1 MENVLTYGRQTMR
14 KIQTSAFDT
23 LCLRRV
29 KKKKIDRQP
38 QKELG
43 SREDDRREGDHQ
55 TGSKKYQERIRRSKK
70 TSFK

>member
-1 MENVLTYGRQTMR
+1 MSSSG
-14 KIQTSAFDT
+14 
-23 LCLRRV
+23 
-29 KKKKIDRQP
+29 KKKDRQP